1 MSITTNLLINF
12 FRQNYDDLPDL
23 DSDSDSDEDEE
34 EDEDAAA
41 AAAAATA
48 TFKESEHI
56 CPSNRETGNVA
67 LR

>member
-23 DSDSDSDEDEE
+23 DSDSDEDEE